1 VDVDREAGLLSRAR
15 YVASPHSDERPGGTG
30 VDLLVIHGI
39 SLPPGEFGGPW
50 IERLFLG
57 HLDPAAHP
65 ALGDLGGLRVSAHL
79 LVRRSG
85 AVVQYVPFHRR
96 AWHCGVSSWQGRERC
111 NDFSVGIEVEGADGI
126 PYLAPQYRALAAA
139 TAALGRAY
147 PAITADRVVG
157 HADVAP
163 GRKSDPWASFDWGR
177 YQELAA
183 GLGRPFH
190 RPPSSRGS

>member
-1 VDVDREAGLLSRAR
+1 MDVDREAGLLSRAR

-96 AWHCGVSSWQGRERC
+96 AWHAGASRWRGRERC
-111 NDFSVGIEVEGADGI
+111 NDFSVGIEVEGSEHRPFTDV
-126 PYLAPQYRALAAA
+126 QYRVLAEILAALAAA
-139 TAALGRAY
+139 YPVLAY
-147 PAITADRVVG
+147 PDRLAS

-163 GRKSDPWASFDWGR
+163 ERKSDPWQTFDWPR
-177 YQELAA
+177 LLAL
-183 GLGRPFH
+183 LGAQA
-190 RPPSSRGS
+190 